1 MDPIIWLYIAIGI
14 IVLGLVVAAI
24 GAFLL
29 IKGMKEPMKEM
40 KGSADNLKGRVDKL
54 MLETTHLQHTTAELK
69 EDIQQKTEKIT
80 YVIDA
85 AKGTK
90 NSVLDMNAVV
100 RNITAGISTKVDHD
114 PAHAAQVNQW
124 SNTAVGLLS
133 YLDKNKAPVQSNTH
147 YNPEP
152 DAIQQPP
159 QSY

>member
-14 IVLGLVVAAI
+14 IVLGIIVAGI
-24 GAFLL
+24 GVFLL

-40 KGSADNLKGRVDKL
+40 KGSADNLKGRMDKL

-69 EDIQQKTEKIT
+69 EDIQQKTEKIN
-80 YVIDA
+80 YMVDA

-90 NSVLDMNAVV
+90 NSLLDMNAVV

-124 SNTAVGLLS
+124 SNTAMGLLS
-133 YLDKNKAPVQSNTH
+133 YVDKKKAPGKNSHN
-147 YNPEP
+147 NPEP
-152 DAIQQPP
+152 VAVNQPTDK
-159 QSY
+159 SY

>member
-14 IVLGLVVAAI
+14 IVLGLVIAAI
-24 GAFLL
+24 GVFML

-40 KGSADNLKGRVDKL
+40 KGSADNLKGRMDKL

-69 EDIQQKTEKIT
+69 EDIQQKTEKIN
-80 YVIDA
+80 YVVDA

-100 RNITAGISTKVDHD
+100 RNITGGISTKVDHD
-114 PAHAAQVNQW
+114 PARAAQVNQW
-124 SNTAVGLLS
+124 SSTAMGLLS
-133 YLDKNKAPVQSNTH
+133 YVEKNKAPAQNSH

-152 DAIQQPP
+152 VAVNQPTTK
-159 QSY
+159 SY